1 MADILIVEDEVL
13 VAYDMEATLEESGH
27 RCVGIAPDLKTAE
40 AFFETAI
47 GLALVDLNLRD
58 GLTGPQIGYKLSIVG
73 VPVIFITANPAQIGD
88 GVAGTIGVIT
98 KPTDDKT
105 LLEAVN
111 YALSRKQGLAAQPPA
126 SLQLFG

>member
-13 VAYDMEATLEESGH
+13 VAYDMEATLDESGH

-40 AFFETAI
+40 GFFETAI
-47 GLALVDLNLRD
+47 DLALVDLNLRD
-58 GLTGPQIGYKLSIVG
+58 GLTGPQIGHKLSAVG

-111 YALSRKQGLAAQPPA
+111 YALSRKQGLAVQPPA
-126 SLQLFG
+126 SLQLFA